1 MRARAV
7 RSRAARVAL
16 LCLGLVGAIG
26 TEAQAEEGGTS
37 IAELTQERLN
47 PLATAYNLQGT
58 MSFGFARHQDVQP
71 TFTLQPLIPLPL
83 TEDWRLVT
91 RTDLSIIDLPG
102 PDGVTGLGDLTTS
115 LFLTPTRTGKWVW
128 GAGPIFQFPTATNEA
143 LGTGKWSAGPTG
155 VLVYVDGPWLNGILV
170 SHLWSFAGQSDREDV
185 SLTTIE
191 LKFSYQFS
199 NGWYVQTNP
208 VMTYDWKAPAGEG
221 WTIPVGFDVGKVFQV
236 GSMGITL
243 QLGAYYNAKKPPGTA
258 DWTLETSVTLTF

>member
-1 MRARAV
+1 M
-7 RSRAARVAL
+7 AL
-16 LCLGLVGAIG
+16 LCLVLVGAAATAG
-26 TEAQAEEGGTS
+26 RCEDSGGAS
-37 IAELTQERLN
+37 LADLTRQRLN
-47 PLATAYNLQGT
+47 PLAEDYNLQGT

-71 TFTLQPLIPLPL
+71 TFTFQPLLPLPL

-115 LFLTPTRTGKWVW
+115 LFLTPAHTGTWVW

-155 VLVYVDGPWLNGILV
+155 VVVYVDGPWLNGILV
-170 SHLWSFAGQSDREDV
+170 SHLWSFAGKSDREDV
-185 SLTTIE
+185 SFTQIE

-208 VMTYDWKAPAGEG
+208 TMTYDWKAAAGEG
-221 WTIPVGFDVGKVFQV
+221 WTIPVGFDVGKVFKV
-236 GSMGITL
+236 GSQGVSV
-243 QLGAYYNAKKPPGTA
+243 QLGAYYNAKKPPGAA
-258 DWTLETSVTLTF
+258 DWTLNTSVTLTF